1 MPINSHIEFDFET
14 TNLSQATPDPY
25 LDLKRSRRQKSFA
38 EYIDTLFNR
47 HSKLLVIRVD
57 LHYRMDIPHTKTVD
71 DVVKDFIHFRNCERW
86 INDIYEGKVGYA
98 RLIEYGQ
105 DKGFHIHYMA
115 FYDGSKRHAD
125 AWIADRLGELWNRS
139 TQGLGYHWNCNTQE
153 YDIRSIGMLH
163 RNQYFLINHLKS
175 VVANYLTKLNQLP
188 AGCFNR
194 QLFRM
199 GQLRK

>member
-1 MPINSHIEFDFET
+1 MPISRHIEFDFET
-14 TNLSQATPDPY
+14 TNVSQATPEPY
-25 LDLKRSRRQKSFA
+25 LGLKQCRRQKSFE

-57 LHYRMDIPHTKTVD
+57 LHYRMDIPHTKTIG
-71 DVVKDFIHFRNCERW
+71 DVVKDFTHYRNCERW

-105 DKGFHIHYMA
+105 GKGFHIHYMV
-115 FYDGSKRHAD
+115 FYDGSKRRAD
-125 AWIADRLGELWNRS
+125 AWIADRIGALWNRS
-139 TQGLGYHWNCNTQE
+139 TQGLGYHWNCNTQD
-153 YDIRSIGMLH
+153 YDIRAIGMLH

-175 VVANYLTKLNQLP
+175 VVAKYLTKLNQLP
-188 AGCFNR
+188 ADCFNR